1 MYTMPLVPYSKT
13 LSSQISLATGI
24 PTQSISRIHITD
36 LQTRKLTTERYTY
49 SLPIF
54 LEEIA
59 ALQRTAP
66 ESEQDPLLVMWR
78 IRGLIRR
85 ISSPRITVQQLT
97 DLEQTVY
104 HTKFGSNSHKAM
116 ATRAMRLRGSKHDH
130 NRLCDQLLH
139 QIYTRLTRQ
148 EALRPLEQSFWL
160 LWYGKF
166 VPTIQKQRD
175 AFHINAYI
183 NQRQR
188 EDLRP

>member
-1 MYTMPLVPYSKT
+1 MPLVPYSKT
-13 LSSQISLATGI
+13 LCSKISLVTGI
-24 PTQSISRIHITD
+24 STQCISRIHISD
-36 LQTRKLTTERYTY
+36 IQARKPTSECYPL

-54 LEEIA
+54 LNQIA
-59 ALQRTAP
+59 EAQRLSP

-85 ISSPRITVQQLT
+85 ISSSRVTVQQLT

-104 HTKFGSNSHKAM
+104 HTKFGSNSHKVM
-116 ATRAMRLRGSKHDH
+116 ATRAMRFWGSQHYN
-130 NRLCDQLLH
+130 NRLCDELLH
-139 QIYTRLTRQ
+139 EIYTRLTRQ

-160 LWYGKF
+160 RWYGAF
-166 VPTIQKQRD
+166 VPAIQKQRD

-183 NQRQR
+183 NNRQQ

>member
-1 MYTMPLVPYSKT
+1 MSLVPYSKT
-13 LSSQISLATGI
+13 LSSQISLVTGI

-36 LQTRKLTTERYTY
+36 LQTRKLTTERHPL
-49 SLPIF
+49 SFPIF
-54 LEEIA
+54 LNEIA
-59 ALQRTAP
+59 SSQRLSP
-66 ESEQDPLLVMWR
+66 KSEQDPLLVMWR
-78 IRGLIRR
+78 IRGLIWR
-85 ISSPRITVQQLT
+85 IPSPRITVQQLT

-104 HTKFGSNSHKAM
+104 HTKFGSNSHKIM
-116 ATRAMRLRGSKHDH
+116 ATRAMRLRRSKHDH

-139 QIYTRLTRQ
+139 EIYTRLTRQ

-160 LWYGKF
+160 RWYGAF

-183 NQRQR
+183 NKRTR